1 VEEAMREFSKLKL
14 ICTSFCRQ
22 YNTEAKFYVDEADSS
37 GIRHLV
43 VIYAAGGYGGEP
55 EFASGI
61 PNLWTDDDII
71 DLILRDR
78 AEMKYPVWETPARE
92 FGSPMLDRSS
102 PIAGN

>member
-1 VEEAMREFSKLKL
+1 MHVVLQALH
-14 ICTSFCRQ
+14 
-22 YNTEAKFYVDEADSS
+22 TEAKFYVDQADSS

-43 VIYAAGGYGGEP
+43 VIYAAGGYGGKP

-78 AEMKYPVWETPARE
+78 AETKFPIWEME
-92 FGSPMLDRSS
+92 FGSPMLDRSRPVAS
-102 PIAGN
+102 D